1 MNICNEIF
9 INFFMLYISSRNFFL
24 RNSITLFEEIS
35 NLKESFMTLIL
46 KSRLS
51 NV

>member
-1 MNICNEIF
+1 MIICNEIF
-9 INFFMLYISSRNFFL
+9 INVILLYISIRDFFL
-24 RNSITLFEEIS
+24 RNSITLFEKIS